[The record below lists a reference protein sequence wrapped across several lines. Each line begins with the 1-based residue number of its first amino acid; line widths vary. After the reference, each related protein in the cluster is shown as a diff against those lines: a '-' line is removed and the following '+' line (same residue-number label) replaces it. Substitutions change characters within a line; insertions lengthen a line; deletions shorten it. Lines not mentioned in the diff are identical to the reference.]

1 MAKGRKLVSLY
12 KIWSIEPAEN
22 ADRLEIA
29 RLGGWRCVV
38 PKGQYHKGDEVVFFE
53 EDSWLPL
60 DDPRYDFLK
69 KTCYKKNDFMGEGI
83 LVRNRTIRGN
93 ESEGLVLPRE
103 MFPELDEYEVGDVV
117 TDDLGVRK
125 FMVPE
130 IEGSGGTMIGDKP
143 AYIPTTDELRVQ
155 SEDSLRQALIGLPYY
170 ISTKIDGTSCSMWIM
185 KGKRGVSGRKK
196 MYKDNDSSPMWTYAH
211 KINLFEQLE
220 ADGWEGII
228 QGEFAGPKIQSN
240 PLGLFE
246 AEYFV
251 FNVFDKDRNLYPL
264 DKMTEFCNKYGLK
277 MVPINEVGYE
287 FNYSQDELIEK
298 SRGNYENGHTRE
310 GIVVRPITPVYNET
324 LGKSLSF
331 KMINPDYHPY
341 DTK

>member
-12 KIWSIEPAEN
+12 KIWAIEPAEN

-83 LVRNRTIRGN
+83 LVRNRTIRG
-93 ESEGLVLPRE
+93 
-103 MFPELDEYEVGDVV
+103 
-117 TDDLGVRK
+117 
-125 FMVPE
+125 
-130 IEGSGGTMIGDKP
+130 GTMIGDKP

-196 MYKDNDSSPMWTYAH
+196 MYKDNDSSPMWAYAH